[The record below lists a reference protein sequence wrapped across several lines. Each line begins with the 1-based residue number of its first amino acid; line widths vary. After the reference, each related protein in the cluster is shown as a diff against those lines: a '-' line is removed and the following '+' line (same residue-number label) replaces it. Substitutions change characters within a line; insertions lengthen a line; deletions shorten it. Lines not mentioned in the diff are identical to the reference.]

1 MTRLVTLTARA
12 QRRQNGGVAGRSTQI
27 ASLLLAV
34 TLTACG
40 STIVPTPTVLPTT
53 SSAATTSGLPST
65 SGLAT
70 STPFPTDTPVPTLTA
85 TVAPTPAA
93 TPRATQAPRVATV
106 MRVMAA
112 QVGVASS
119 PGKAPGSQV
128 IRAGELVQVVGGP
141 GQVGTTRWWQVKVGS
156 LTGWVS
162 EGNPANPD
170 LLDASAPASRAWNV
184 WAATA
189 TTTLSASVAD
199 LPERVYVPNEADNT
213 ISVIDPISLK
223 VIATLTA
230 GRLPEHLTPDWNM
243 SRLYVSN
250 YASAFMTV
258 VDPRTEKTVSPI
270 AAPSAY
276 NLYFTPDGSKAIVMA
291 EDVSRIDFYDRKTWK
306 LLKRLPIR
314 WAGIDHADFWAG
326 GRYLLASTEYAGHVL
341 KVDVVTMSIVGDL
354 NVGGKPI
361 DVKLSPDGSVFFVT
375 NQGRSGVSVIDPI
388 LMREIGFIRT
398 ATGAH
403 GMAISRDTRRLYV
416 TNRLVGTISVI
427 DFRTRKVVATWVVGG
442 SPDML
447 QVSPN
452 GKQLW
457 TGNRY
462 SNTVVVIDTTTGK
475 VIATIR
481 VGRQPHGLTYFPQP
495 GRYSIGHNGVYR

>member
-1 MTRLVTLTARA
+1 MVDQLK
-12 QRRQNGGVAGRSTQI
+12 
-27 ASLLLAV
+27 
-34 TLTACG
+34 
-40 STIVPTPTVLPTT
+40 
-53 SSAATTSGLPST
+53 
-65 SGLAT
+65 
-70 STPFPTDTPVPTLTA
+70 
-85 TVAPTPAA
+85 
-93 TPRATQAPRVATV
+93 
-106 MRVMAA
+106 
-112 QVGVASS
+112 VASS
-119 PGKAPGSQV
+119 PGKAASAGV
-128 IRAGELVQVVGGP
+128 IRAGELVQIIGGP
-141 GQVGTTRWWQVKVGS
+141 GQVGGTKWWEVSVGS
-156 LTGWVS
+156 LKGWVS
-162 EGNPANPD
+162 EGNAAQPN
-170 LLDASAPASRAWNV
+170 LLDSSAPASRAWNV
-184 WAATA
+184 WSA
-189 TTTLSASVAD
+189 TTTKTISPSVAD

-213 ISVIDPISLK
+213 ISVIDPVALK

-230 GRLPEHLTPDWNM
+230 GRLPEHLTPDWDM

-250 YASAFMTV
+250 YASSFMTA

-270 AAPSAY
+270 AAPFAY
-276 NLYFTPDGSKAIVMA
+276 NLYFSPDGSKAIVMA

-306 LLKRLPIR
+306 LLKRLPIK
-314 WAGIDHADFWAG
+314 WAGIDHADFSAG

-354 NVGGKPI
+354 AVGGKPI

-388 LMREIGFIRT
+388 RMREIGFIRT

-403 GMAISRDTRRLYV
+403 GMAISRDTRKLYV

-427 DFRTRKVVATWVVGG
+427 DFRTRKVTATWVVGG

-447 QVSPN
+447 QVSPD

-462 SNTVVVIDTTTGK
+462 SNTVVVIDTTSGK
-475 VIATIR
+475 VIATIK

-495 GRYSIGHNGVYR
+495 GRFSIGHNGVYR